1 TDMAM
6 NNSVTEFILFGLTQ
20 DAEQQKAI
28 SGIFSILYLLTLLG
42 NFLIV
47 VSTFWTS
54 HTLGSP
60 MYFFLFYLSFA
71 DANYAPRLIVDALFQ
86 EKTISYHECMTQVFA
101 VHFFGCMEI
110 FVLILMAFDRYVAIC
125 KPLRYTTIMSRG
137 VCGMLVI
144 LAWVGSCIHSSAQ
157 IFLALKLPFC
167 GPNVIDHYFCDL
179 QPLLKL
185 ACMDTYVI
193 NLLVVSN
200 SGAICVVSFMLLL
213 ISYVVILYSLRNH
226 SAEGRQKALST
237 CTSHFIVVVIFFGP
251 CIFIYTRPPTTFPV
265 DKMVAVFYTI
275 GTPFLNPLIYTLRN
289 AEVKNAMKK
298 QIMTSVDKYGVFNL
312 HFLNILVFGQ
322 E

>member
-1 TDMAM
+1 MVM
-6 NNSVTEFILFGLTQ
+6 NNSVIEFILFGLTQ
-20 DAEQQKAI
+20 DAGKQKAI
-28 SGIFSILYLLTLLG
+28 FGVFLMLYLATLMG

-47 VSTFWTS
+47 VTIKISR
-54 HTLGSP
+54 TLDSP

-71 DANYAPRLIVDALFQ
+71 DACFSTTTAPRLIVNSLSQ
-86 EKTISYHECMTQVFA
+86 KKTISYNECMTQVFSA
-101 VHFFGCMEI
+101 HFFGCMEI
-110 FVLILMAFDRYVAIC
+110 FVLLLMAFDRYVAIC
-125 KPLRYTTIMSRG
+125 KPLQYTTIMSHR
-137 VCGMLVI
+137 VCDVLVI

-157 IFLALKLPFC
+157 LVLALQLPFC

-200 SGAICVVSFMLLL
+200 SGAICMVSFIILLL
-213 ISYVVILYSLRNH
+213 SYGVILYSLRNH

-251 CIFIYTRPPTTFPV
+251 CIFIYTRPPTTFPI

-275 GTPFLNPLIYTLRN
+275 GTPLLNPLIYTLRN
-289 AEVKNAMKK
+289 AEVRNAMIKLWCRK
-298 QIMTSVDKYGVFNL
+298 
-312 HFLNILVFGQ
+312 
-322 E
+322 